1 VYKIDSAFRNIGYC
15 QFSNNS
21 PPRGSVRMKIRVRVK
36 TSSRG
41 RLGSRVSLSA
51 SFQIF
56 ALTAGGNVLGG
67 GGELSGGG
75 MSGENMSYTHV
86 YVCREVNA

>member
-1 VYKIDSAFRNIGYC
+1 
-15 QFSNNS
+15 
-21 PPRGSVRMKIRVRVK
+21 MKIRVRVK